1 MGRRIGAAADEL
13 IVTDGFSCREM
24 IRQET
29 GRRAMHFAQVLQ
41 MAIKEGPMGPSGSL
55 PETKYT
61 TLERTPTVPAGII
74 AAGALL
80 ADAGIWRGIHRSK
93 V

>member
-1 MGRRIGAAADEL
+1 
-13 IVTDGFSCREM
+13 
-24 IRQET
+24 
-29 GRRAMHFAQVLQ
+29 
-41 MAIKEGPMGPSGSL
+41 MGPSGSL

-74 AAGALL
+74 VAGALL

>member
-1 MGRRIGAAADEL
+1 MMAGETVDNIEGLD
-13 IVTDGFSCREM
+13 IVTYRGTRM
-24 IRQET
+24 T
-29 GRRAMHFAQVLQ
+29 VGVTNVAQVLQ

-55 PETKYT
+55 PGTKYT

-74 AAGALL
+74 VAGALL